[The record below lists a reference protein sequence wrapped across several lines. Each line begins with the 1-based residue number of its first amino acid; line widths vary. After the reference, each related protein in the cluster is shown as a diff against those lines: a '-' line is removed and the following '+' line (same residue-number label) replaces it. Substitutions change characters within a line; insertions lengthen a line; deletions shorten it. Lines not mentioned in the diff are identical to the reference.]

1 MSQSNN
7 SESNKPFSKSV
18 QENCRKLIS
27 ANGVKR
33 SIEILEEDLIRM
45 DTGFYNK
52 QMPNELTRKKWVAY
66 MNEELRFLRRFV

>member
-18 QENCRKLIS
+18 QENCCNLIS

-66 MNEELRFLRRFV
+66 MNEELRFLRRLV